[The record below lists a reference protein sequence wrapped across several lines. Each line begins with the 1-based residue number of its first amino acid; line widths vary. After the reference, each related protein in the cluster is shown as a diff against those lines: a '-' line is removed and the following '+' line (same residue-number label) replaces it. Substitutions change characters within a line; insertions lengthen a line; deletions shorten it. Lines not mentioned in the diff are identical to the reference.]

1 MSLNFSKLINI
12 VIAPSLDKLRG
23 VEIVLKLDLEKTISN
38 KKLIVGETLEKKT
51 LNEKVKVFRTKSTI
65 RESILVVFR
74 YLRSH
79 LEKNREK

>member
-38 KKLIVGETLEKKT
+38 KKLIVGETLAKK
-51 LNEKVKVFRTKSTI
+51 
-65 RESILVVFR
+65 
-74 YLRSH
+74 
-79 LEKNREK
+79 KNPK